1 MGDWETFAAIMAKGG
16 PDSASG
22 LRPGRLRKKFTSSA
36 PVPVKQAPSRPSANP
51 KRPESKK
58 AVQPERADGQQAG
71 RPPAPPVDPPP
82 PTLPL
87 VNSTTAPE
95 QNTGSE
101 TPSDAASL
109 EITSQ
114 EIQPQPQTT
123 SSRPATEQSA
133 RGRDSEAGL
142 QHSARPHSAR
152 QRSSQRQSSGSRTF
166 DPQESA
172 SSRSRS
178 RSGSRFQSGS
188 EEGTSRR
195 SRTPRKASRRSAPQE
210 QPHFLNLLSSVF
222 LFGTMAIVLLAFAG
236 RTPTG
241 LFCLCIGTF
250 LTVGSW
256 LLYRVSAAGIPW
268 RWTGLE
274 PIFLLGLGLVIL
286 QLTPLPIDLLEQLSP
301 GLPHLLGADL
311 TVSEDGLV
319 PSWTILSLTPRES
332 RLSLGGLACVSL
344 LFLVMVQKLQNR
356 EFARR
361 SVVGVALCSSLYGV
375 FATVQ
380 YLTSNGKFFWL
391 IENAYVG
398 TLHAANGSFT
408 NANHFAGFVSLSLGP
423 LLAWAMAKSANQ
435 PKKQSAWGNSSPQ
448 GLNEA
453 RLLIGGAGV
462 VALLLAAVLSVSRGG
477 ILLAG
482 AGIVIPIAL
491 LLTKR
496 LTDSKFPVVIG
507 VMALLATA
515 GISMFGEEFF
525 NRNALELATADV
537 KELDDGDAR
546 QFVWQA
552 NFNAQQEFLWVG
564 GGLGSHRDLIPAFH
578 PASLDNRV
586 YTHAENAYIQI
597 GTELGMAGWI
607 LFSLCLVRIVWQ
619 LITFVFSSSSDDED
633 LPLAVGVAGSVAVFL
648 TQGCYDFAWYAPAY
662 MLVILFYV
670 AYLFRRPSEEQ
681 EAIEFRRIG
690 FAPAFLLLILVGSAG
705 WVAPSLYQ
713 AAQAEGPTMRY
724 LVQTRK
730 LANFENTEEELMS
743 LKIRLRHLQQAL
755 SADPTDGRNYLRL
768 SSCLRRV
775 YELNSLQA
783 QLPMPVTQ
791 IRAAVYSGG
800 FQDAD
805 AVKNWLNNP
814 GVMKSMLP
822 LVQASLKASQKAIA
836 CSPCFTGAWLTQ
848 ADLCFV
854 ESPAADL
861 PDYFIERARRV
872 QPHSADIVFAEG
884 YHAWNNG
891 NVKEAITH
899 WKTIFADHHS
909 ERSRI
914 LELTTPSFSPEQ
926 MVQFIEPDWDSM
938 YWIARSYALADHP
951 QKAEAAAILGRLT
964 QEAALHLPEDEQVR
978 AFSRAFS
985 LLSRH
990 GEPGTTQSFIAT
1002 STKLQPESTALRKVF
1017 GQYLFRLKEFQQAE
1031 PHLAYYLERVSH
1043 DPDAL
1048 KMLQTCRAQREQQ
1061 ALSPVQPASSRRFR

>member
-36 PVPVKQAPSRPSANP
+36 PAPFKQTSSRGPAST
-51 KRPESKK
+51 KLPERKNQEK
-58 AVQPERADGQQAG
+58 PERANRQQAD

-87 VNSTTAPE
+87 VNSTTE
-95 QNTGSE
+95 SQQVTGSE
-101 TPSDAASL
+101 TPPVTAP
-109 EITSQ
+109 Q
-114 EIQPQPQTT
+114 EIQAQPPTT
-123 SSRPATEQSA
+123 SSRPATERSA
-133 RGRDSEAGL
+133 RGRASETGS
-142 QHSARPHSAR
+142 QHSSRQHSSR
-152 QRSSQRQSSGSRTF
+152 RRSSRSGSFESQESSSSG
-166 DPQESA
+166 
-172 SSRSRS
+172 SRS

-188 EEGTSRR
+188 EKGSSRR

-274 PIFLLGLGLVIL
+274 PIFLLGLGLVML
-286 QLTPLPIDLLEQLSP
+286 QLTPLPTDLLEQLSP

-361 SVVGVALCSSLYGV
+361 SVVGVALCSALYGV

-398 TLHAANGSFT
+398 TSNAANGSFT
-408 NANHFAGFVSLSLGP
+408 NANHFAGFVCLSLGP
-423 LLAWAMAKSANQ
+423 LLAWAMAKSFNQ
-435 PKKQSAWGNSSPQ
+435 PKKQSSWGNSSPQ
-448 GLNEA
+448 GFNEA

-482 AGIVIPIAL
+482 VGIVIPIAL

-507 VMALLATA
+507 AMALLATA

-525 NRNALELATADV
+525 NRNALELATADIE
-537 KELDDGDAR
+537 ELDDGDSR
-546 QFVWQA
+546 EFVWQA

-597 GTELGMAGWI
+597 GTELGMVGWV

-619 LITFVFSSSSDDED
+619 LISFVFCSSSDDED

-681 EAIEFRRIG
+681 EAIEFCRIG

-724 LVQTRK
+724 LIQTRK
-730 LANFENTEEELMS
+730 LANFENTEDELMS
-743 LKIRLRHLQQAL
+743 LKMRLGHLQQAL

-805 AVKNWLNNP
+805 AVKTWLDNP

-822 LVQASLKASQKAIA
+822 LVRASLNASRKAIA

-891 NVKEAITH
+891 NVEEAITH

-926 MVQFIEPDWDSM
+926 MVQFIEPDYDSM
-938 YWIARSYALADHP
+938 FWIARSYALADHP
-951 QKAEAAAILGRLT
+951 QKAEAVAILGRLT
-964 QEAALHLPEDEQVR
+964 QEAALHLPADEQVR
-978 AFSRAFS
+978 AFSRAFTM
-985 LLSRH
+985 LSRH
-990 GEPGTTQSFIAT
+990 GEPGTTQNFIAT
-1002 STKLQPESTALRKVF
+1002 TTKLQPESTDLRKAF
-1017 GQYLFRLKEFQQAE
+1017 GQYLYRLKEFQQAE
-1031 PHLAYYLERVSH
+1031 PHLAYYLDRVSH
-1043 DPDAL
+1043 DPDTL